1 VQDRLEPGR
10 VTNIDAQAH
19 AAHSA
24 TRWRRGSWV
33 RAARY
38 LVEVALIA
46 GAYYGFSRLGSALQ
60 LTGGVGAFWPATG
73 FGIAVLYLGGLR
85 WWPGLLIGDALANLG
100 TSGTGVALAV
110 SAGDIVRAVVAA
122 VILLRLIGPRARM
135 DRLSHVGA
143 VVIAVGTG
151 AAIAATVATVAL
163 GAAGVIVAS
172 QIGVVWRSWWLG
184 DVAGGVVVVPLAL
197 AWAQPPAREWRGRVL
212 EGVLMLATVGALS
225 AIALSAKQPLTYL
238 VFPGLIWA
246 ALRFGPQGAT
256 LAVAVA
262 AVQAVVVTANN
273 LGPFHVQAP
282 NDTALNLQLYIIVAA
297 LITLCLT
304 VITSERRRGALELR
318 ASRERIVETAERER
332 ERLERDLH
340 DGAQAQLVAIQIS
353 LEIARDLT
361 QPGSQVEEQID
372 EAKRD
377 LEAAIEELRDLAHG
391 IYPPALRDL
400 GPAVA
405 LQSLAATSSVPV
417 EVIDKGVGRSSDVT
431 EAAIY
436 FCAREAIQNAAKH
449 AGPGAKATV
458 TLGRGDHGIELT
470 VSDDGVGMPSERDG
484 DGMGITSMRDRI
496 EAVGGELDIRSA
508 PRLGTS
514 IHAKVPD
521 CRPE

>member
-1 VQDRLEPGR
+1 
-10 VTNIDAQAH
+10 
-19 AAHSA
+19 
-24 TRWRRGSWV
+24 V

-38 LVEVALIA
+38 VVGVALVA
-46 GAYYGFSRLGSALQ
+46 AAYYGFSRLGSALQ

-85 WWPGLLIGDALANLG
+85 WWPGLLIGDVLANLG
-100 TSGTGVALAV
+100 TSVTGVALAA

-143 VVIAVGTG
+143 VVIAVATG

-163 GAAGVIVAS
+163 RAGGVIGAS
-172 QIGVVWRSWWLG
+172 QMGVVWRSWWLG

-212 EGVLMLATVGALS
+212 EGVLMLASVCALS
-225 AIALSAKQPLTYL
+225 AIALSAKQPLTYV

-246 ALRFGPQGAT
+246 ALRFGPQAAT

-262 AVQAVVVTANN
+262 VVQAVAVTANN
-273 LGPFHVQAP
+273 LGPFHVQVP

-304 VITSERRRGALELR
+304 AITSERRRGALELR

-332 ERLERDLH
+332 QRLERDLH
-340 DGAQAQLVAIQIS
+340 DGAQAQLVAIQIR
-353 LEIARDLT
+353 LELARGLPDV
-361 QPGSQVEEQID
+361 PEVVGEQIE
-372 EAKRD
+372 EAERD
-377 LEAAIEELRDLAHG
+377 LEAAVGELRSLSHG
-391 IYPPALRDL
+391 IYPTALRDL
-400 GPAVA
+400 GPAAA

-417 EVIDKGVGRSSDVT
+417 QMIDKGFGRSSDAT

-436 FCAREAIQNAAKH
+436 FCASEAIQNTAKH
-449 AGPGAKATV
+449 AGPGAKATI
-458 TLGRGDHGIELT
+458 TLGRGDHEIELT
-470 VSDDGVGMPSERDG
+470 VSDDGVGMPSERNG

-496 EAVGGELDIRSA
+496 EAVGGQLEISSA

-521 CRPE
+521 HPPE